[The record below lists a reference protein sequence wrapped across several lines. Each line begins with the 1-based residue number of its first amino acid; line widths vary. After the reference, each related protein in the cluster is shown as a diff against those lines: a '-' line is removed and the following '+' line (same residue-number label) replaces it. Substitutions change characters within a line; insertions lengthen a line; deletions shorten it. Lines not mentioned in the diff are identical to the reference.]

1 MTENQERMR
10 ALLDDTLAEEPPL
23 VDLVPGAVA
32 GAERGR
38 RRGRIMAGGAAVAV
52 LAVAV
57 GAYGMVG
64 KGGHSDSGTGPVA
77 GPAGPGPASETSTE
91 GKRGSFGIPGLFD
104 HPGTPQEECAKVR
117 GPLTVAAKQPSVEEE
132 RSYCARLLTQLRALL
147 PDAVVVLQ
155 PSVDFGQPNWSAPLV
170 GTPDGGTVPGFADA
184 YQKAAKDPSKVVY
197 ETTHFAFRS
206 PRGEGTVYYETTP
219 PGFKAKP
226 EAGGNLPLGDGT
238 SAHFAQQAGGDI
250 HMNGVTA
257 AGLWYDMAISGV
269 YPVYGASG
277 STLQPDLKSDGLDHE
292 VFPDGHVTVYK
303 PGQSAVMANPYRLS
317 EIQGRIAARGPGDL
331 VKAIGA
337 HPLSVAA
344 VS

>member
-10 ALLDDTLAEEPPL
+10 ALLDDTMAEEPPL
-23 VDLVPGAVA
+23 VDLVPGAVT

-57 GAYGMVG
+57 GAYGMVD
-64 KGGHSDSGTGPVA
+64 KGSHSDSGTGPLA
-77 GPAGPGPASETSTE
+77 GPAGSGPVSETSTQVK
-91 GKRGSFGIPGLFD
+91 GGSFGVPGLFD
-104 HPGTPQEECAKVR
+104 HPGTPQEECAKVK
-117 GPLTVAAKQPSVEEE
+117 GPLTAAAKQPSVQEE

-170 GTPDGGTVPGFADA
+170 KTPDGGTVPGFVEA

-206 PRGEGTVYYETTP
+206 PRGEGTVYYETTV

-238 SAHFAQQAGGDI
+238 SAHFAQLGGGDI

-257 AGLWYDMAISGV
+257 SGLWYDMVISGI

-292 VFPDGHVTVYK
+292 VFPDGHVIVNK
-303 PGQSAVMANPYRLS
+303 PGQSAVMSNPYRLS
-317 EIQGRIAARGPGDL
+317 EILGRISARGPGDL